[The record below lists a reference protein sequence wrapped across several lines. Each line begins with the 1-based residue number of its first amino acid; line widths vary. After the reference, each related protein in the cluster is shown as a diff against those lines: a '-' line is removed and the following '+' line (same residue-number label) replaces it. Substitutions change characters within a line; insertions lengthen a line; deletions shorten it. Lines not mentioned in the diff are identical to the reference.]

1 MASFDIVSLFT
12 NVPLKETIDIILNKV
27 YDCKLIQTKIP
38 RKDLEI
44 LLYCCTRESSFVFN
58 NEYYSQIDGT
68 AMGSPLGPTLAG
80 ICIAS
85 FKDMIMKNNVTKFN
99 ELLCWY
105 R

>member
-1 MASFDIVSLFT
+1 MYTFHFVELIKKLNISQDCYMASFDIVSLFT

-68 AMGSPLGPTLAG
+68 AMGSPLGPT
-80 ICIAS
+80 
-85 FKDMIMKNNVTKFN
+85 
-99 ELLCWY
+99 
-105 R
+105 